1 MTLKKDALIAVSLAS
16 VVLVLAVGS
25 TKLGTPGNSAAN
37 SSATEP
43 AQDVELLRTYIE
55 FVSEKA
61 KVPSEEREL
70 RLRRAREKAFEFHRQ
85 GRLDSPIDLMRA
97 SAILASSTDP
107 RELSLAHDL
116 AAEALSRGVK
126 MARQIVLEAEDR
138 LLLSAGRPQRYGTQR
153 FWNGKELPGGP
164 FPYSSELTTKDQN
177 TIRPGQNLPLNSSD

>member
-25 TKLGTPGNSAAN
+25 TKLGTPGNGAAN
-37 SSATEP
+37 RSETRP
-43 AQDVELLRTYIE
+43 PQNVELLRTYIE
-55 FVSEKA
+55 FVSERA
-61 KVPSEEREL
+61 KVSTEEGEL
-70 RLRRAREKAFEFHRQ
+70 RLTRARERANELHRQ

-116 AAEALSRGVK
+116 AAEALSQGVNT
-126 MARQIVLEAEDR
+126 ARQIVLEAEDR

-153 FWNGKELPGGP
+153 IWGGKELPGGP
-164 FPYSSELTTKDQN
+164 FPYSSELTPKDQN
-177 TIRPGQNLPLNSSD
+177 TIRPGQAVPANSSD